1 MNTKTTVS
9 KAKLVEAYN
18 TIAEEPVKQFKTV
31 KIGLEQIQSVI
42 DEYDATDIGSIPEET
57 RTILEDAGITMP
69 EAATPEEVAKPK
81 RKRGDWCS
89 HCHERVYQAMLDN
102 ENKPATK
109 EELAELAKTTIAVVA
124 NAFYDFRRGDHT
136 PEGLGKV
143 AVGKERADGK
153 LMYFLDFEDDKQS
166 EAEAD
171 LQEALVA

>member
-1 MNTKTTVS
+1 MSKKPAVS

-42 DEYDATDIGSIPEET
+42 DEYDATDIGSIPEDT
-57 RTILEDAGITMP
+57 RTILAEAGINMP
-69 EAATPEEVAKPK
+69 EAATAEEVSKPK

-102 ENKPATK
+102 DNKPATK
-109 EELAELAKTTIAVVA
+109 PELAELAGTTVAVVA

-136 PEGLGKV
+136 PEGKSKV

-153 LMYFLDFEDDKQS
+153 LLYFLDFGDEEQS
-166 EAEAD
+166 EAESD